1 MPQQIINLG
10 ATGSGAGGDSART
23 AFEKAIANFAELY
36 IAALP
41 GTAAQK
47 QAARDMFGLG
57 TAATRAVQTGPSD
70 TTANALLAN
79 GAHGLGAYAVALS
92 VTGQTTLDAITYTS
106 FVRLFSSEAAS
117 GTAGAPPGASGG
129 VCLTIGYGA
138 TNARQTYW
146 NITSTN
152 RSWTRFMGGGV
163 WGAWA
168 PEFNAS
174 NILGTVSQSGG
185 VPTGA
190 IIERGSNANGEY
202 VRFADGTQIC
212 RHLGNFPAN
221 GVSGWRMVWQFP
233 APFARDSA
241 VFISGTVNTVDTGLF
256 SSQRAYFSAVSARS
270 RAGMDTSSSMLD
282 VLIMP
287 GATFAT
293 ADVTPPVALVA
304 IGRWF

>member
-47 QAARDMFGLG
+47 QAARNVFGLG
-57 TAATRAVQTGPSD
+57 TAATATVQSNATD
-70 TTANALLAN
+70 TTAGALMTV
-79 GAHGLGAYAVALS
+79 GAFGLGASSAPSEATDCNNLTRPGFYAVGGSAANRPAY
-92 VTGQTTLDAITYTS
+92 TTA
-106 FVRLFSSEAAS
+106 AAS
-117 GTAGAPPGASGG
+117 GLLVLAGG
-129 VCLTIGYGA
+129 
-138 TNARQTYW
+138 
-146 NITSTN
+146 TST
-152 RSWTRFMGGGV
+152 RCSQLHFMDSGSSNSSLRVSVRRLANSG
-163 WGAWA
+163 WGTWQ
-168 PEFNAS
+168 ELYHDGNT
-174 NILGTVSQSGG
+174 LGTVSQSGG

-233 APFARDSA
+233 APFAIDSA